1 MAVEGA
7 RCSMATP
14 SLLSGTRVVLVH
26 PFFPENIG
34 SVARAMDNSG
44 LHRLVIAD
52 PGPALPDHPNAHKLA
67 SHATSILERAA
78 VAPSLEAA
86 LAGVSLAVGTTQ
98 HPLQDVPMLLPRE
111 AARLAARHVA
121 GGGEVAL
128 VFGNEKNG
136 LTREAMRRCHQI
148 VRIPTN
154 SANPSLNLSQAVMI
168 LAYEW
173 LLASMED
180 PPGEGAPLTALDR
193 EAAQVASD
201 LADALQA
208 GGFFKAHNRSQKEA
222 VIRRV
227 LSRAFLEPAEVSMF
241 RGMAQ
246 RLGRLLKG
254 QSAPD

>member
-1 MAVEGA
+1 
-7 RCSMATP
+7 MATP
-14 SLLSGTRVVLVH
+14 SLLSRTRVVLVH

-44 LHRLVIAD
+44 LSRMVIAD

-67 SHATSILERAA
+67 SHATGILEHAV

-86 LAGVSLAVGTTQ
+86 LEGVSLAVGTTQ
-98 HPLQDVPMLLPRE
+98 HVLQDVPMILPRE
-111 AARLAARHVA
+111 AARLAARHAA

-154 SANPSLNLSQAVMI
+154 SENPSLNLSQAVMI

-173 LLASMED
+173 LLASMEAE
-180 PPGEGAPLTALDR
+180 PEAVETPLTALDP
-193 EAAQVASD
+193 EAARVAAD
-201 LADALQA
+201 LAEALQA
-208 GGFFKAHNRSQKEA
+208 GGFFKPHNRSQKEA

-227 LSRAFLEPAEVSMF
+227 LSRAFLLPEEVSMF
-241 RGMAQ
+241 RGLAQ
-246 RLGRLLKG
+246 RLGRLLER
-254 QSAPD
+254 ADR